1 MRLLRDQSG
10 QAVVLAA
17 VCLAGILA
25 MAGLAIDVGQLR
37 YEKQRLQMAAD
48 AAALAGALE
57 LNSCAGTANCP
68 ALQTAAKDA
77 LTENGFT
84 VGSLET
90 NCATGSGTGL
100 TITVN
105 NGPCALGAEDP
116 HAGNTN
122 FVEVIVSETEP
133 TYFAGVV
140 GIPSVAIKTRAEAAL
155 TGGPD
160 CIYAL
165 DPDGSPALEVA
176 GLASVSA
183 PCGIM
188 DESKNTTPGFLGL
201 LPGDAF
207 YCGLAAAVQVSQIDV
222 AGDAS
227 TSLCYVRPAPKTN
240 VSVPS
245 PADPLAYLPEP
256 AVSSCGSS
264 TVSPYTGAASA
275 LNISGPATLYPGTY
289 CGGINI
295 MPGAN
300 VEFEPGTYILTSVNG
315 KSSALPGGL
324 QVDLGTNVT
333 GNGVTF
339 YNYGPAGGI
348 DFSYA
353 SLTLGGVNL
362 TAPTSGTYNG
372 ILFFQSPGNTTPAT
386 IAGSTSWNTTL
397 QGTYYF
403 PTASIT
409 FALDGSVQYNILDA
423 YDISF
428 ELLTFANGLT
438 SGANQQFNNNYSSL
452 ANGSPVKGNGAVLV
466 E

>member
-1 MRLLRDQSG
+1 MRLLKEQSG

-17 VCLAGILA
+17 VSLAAILG

-57 LNSCAGTANCP
+57 LNACAGTADCS
-68 ALQTAAKDA
+68 ALQAAAQDA

-84 VGSLET
+84 VSSLQT
-90 NCATGSGTGL
+90 NCASGGGTGL
-100 TITVN
+100 TLTVN
-105 NGPCALGAEDP
+105 NGPCALGAQDP

-122 FVEVIVSETEP
+122 FVEAVVSESEP
-133 TYFAGVV
+133 TYFAGVL
-140 GIPSVAIKTRAEAAL
+140 GIHSVAIQTRAEAAL

-165 DPDGSPALEVA
+165 DSGGSPALEVA
-176 GLASVSA
+176 ALASVTA

-188 DESKNTTPGFLGL
+188 DESANTTPGFLGL

-222 AGDAS
+222 VGDAS
-227 TSLCYVRPAPKTN
+227 TSLCYVSPTPKTN
-240 VSVPS
+240 ISVPS

-256 AVSSCGSS
+256 AVSPCGTS
-264 TVSPYTGAASA
+264 TASPYTGAPAA
-275 LNISGPATLYPGTY
+275 LNIAGPATLYPGTY

-300 VEFEPGTYILTSVNG
+300 VAFQPGTYILTSTNG
-315 KSSALPGGL
+315 KNSALPGGL
-324 QVDLGTNVT
+324 QVDLGTNVI

-348 DFSYA
+348 DFSFA
-353 SLTLGGVNL
+353 SLTFGSVDFS
-362 TAPTSGTYNG
+362 APTSGTYNG

-403 PTASIT
+403 PTASIA

-423 YDISF
+423 YDIAF
-428 ELLTFANGLT
+428 EFLTFANGLT
-438 SGANQQFNNNYSSL
+438 SGANQHFNNNYSSL